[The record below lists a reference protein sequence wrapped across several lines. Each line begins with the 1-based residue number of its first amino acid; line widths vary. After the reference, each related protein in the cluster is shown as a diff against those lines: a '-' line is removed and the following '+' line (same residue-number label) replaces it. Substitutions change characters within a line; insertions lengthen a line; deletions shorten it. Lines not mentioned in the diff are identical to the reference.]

1 MNRQLMLAI
10 VVLLFALWGFV
21 DVVYRIGKWYF
32 RVFWDEAHK
41 PTVDLFNTKKRGK

>member
-1 MNRQLMLAI
+1 MNKQLILGFAL
-10 VVLLFALWGFV
+10 LLFALWGFV

-41 PTVDLFNTKKRGK
+41 PTVDMFKRKSGK